1 MFFQTLTLLNFTPLI
16 DIYLAISQHSAIF
29 PYHPIPLF
37 RPYSNIQM
45 RTLKSTIK
53 FLYKVEWKCV
63 QVIKNFIF
71 QSLTIQKNVS
81 NLSHQYW
88 WYYFYNSENYRK
100 FFALFYKIPIRNSIY
115 PIHNLFVKKNQTVAN
130 YNFQSIIVNLT
141 QSKQK

>member
-1 MFFQTLTLLNFTPLI
+1 MFFQPLTLLNFTPLI

-37 RPYSNIQM
+37 WSYTM

-53 FLYKVEWKCV
+53 FLCKVEWKCV

-71 QSLTIQKNVS
+71 QSLTKNVS

-100 FFALFYKIPIRNSIY
+100 FLALFYKIPIRNSIY
-115 PIHNLFVKKNQTVAN
+115 PIHNLFVKTVK
-130 YNFQSIIVNLT
+130 QVQLLQIIIFRV
-141 QSKQK
+141 

>member
-1 MFFQTLTLLNFTPLI
+1 MNFTPLI

-53 FLYKVEWKCV
+53 ILYKVEWKCV

-71 QSLTIQKNVS
+71 QSLIIQKSVS

-88 WYYFYNSENYRK
+88 LYYLYNSANYRK
-100 FFALFYKIPIRNSIY
+100 FWPYFTRFLLEIVSTLFTSFLLKTVKQVQLLQIP
-115 PIHNLFVKKNQTVAN
+115 
-130 YNFQSIIVNLT
+130 YNFQSIIVKST